1 MKNLK
6 KAKNFIFDILFP
18 IQCLGCGREL
28 EDLKP
33 KERWICPECLGKIKI
48 RKNQV
53 CPFCKEWSEEGRT
66 HYRCKESTS
75 LDGVWVATEYK
86 YEVVNEAIWKFKFSF
101 IKDIS
106 FPLSEILIK
115 SILEVEEYGDFQ
127 DLILANF
134 SQENKEEKI
143 YIEEEK
149 NKEVETVVI
158 PIPLHKRRY
167 NWRGFNQ
174 AFLLA
179 EYIANRF
186 KLDIYGNV
194 LFRKRNT
201 KPQTKVRSIE
211 ERKEN
216 IKGAFF
222 ISKYS
227 NVRNLIKNKNVII
240 VDDVCTTSAT
250 LLECAKELKKA
261 GVKNIW
267 GLVVAGR

>member
-6 KAKNFIFDILFP
+6 KAKNFVFDILFP
-18 IQCLGCGREL
+18 IECLGCGIEL
-28 EDLKP
+28 ENLKP
-33 KERWICPECLGKIKI
+33 KERWICPECLGKIKM

-53 CPFCKEWSEEGRT
+53 CPFCGEWSEDGRT
-66 HYRCKESTS
+66 HYRCRKDTS
-75 LDGVWVATEYK
+75 LDGVWVATEYR
-86 YEVVNEAIWKFKFSF
+86 YEIVNEAIRKFKFSF
-101 IKDIS
+101 IKDLS

-115 SILEVEEYGDFQ
+115 NILEVEEYGDFQ
-127 DLILANF
+127 DLVLANF

-143 YIEEEK
+143 YIKEEK
-149 NKEVETVVI
+149 NKEVETVII
-158 PIPLHKRRY
+158 PVPLHRMRY

-179 EYIANRF
+179 ECIADRF
-186 KLDIYGNV
+186 KLDIYNNV

-201 KPQTKVRSIE
+201 KPQTKAKSTR

-222 ISKYS
+222 ISKYL
-227 NVRNLIKNKNVII
+227 NVGNLIKNKNVII

-250 LLECAKELKKA
+250 LKECAKELKKV
-261 GVKNIW
+261 GVKSVW

>member
-1 MKNLK
+1 MRILF
-6 KAKNFIFDILFP
+6 KAKNFVFDILFP
-18 IQCLGCGREL
+18 IQCLGCGVEL
-28 EDLKP
+28 ENLKS
-33 KERWICPECLGKIKI
+33 KERWICPECLEKIKI

-53 CPFCKEWSEEGRT
+53 CSFCGEWSEGGKT
-66 HYRCKESTS
+66 HYRCKENTS

-86 YEVVNEAIWKFKFSF
+86 YEVVNKAIRKFKFKF
-101 IKDIS
+101 IKDLS

-115 SILEVEEYGDFQ
+115 SILNVDEYGDFQ
-127 DLILANF
+127 DLALVNF
-134 SQENKEEKI
+134 SQESREEKI

-158 PIPLHKRRY
+158 PVPLHKRRH

-179 EYIANRF
+179 KPIAGRF
-186 KLDIYGNV
+186 KLDVYSNV
-194 LFRKRNT
+194 LLRGENT
-201 KPQTKVRSIE
+201 KPQTKVKSIE
-211 ERKEN
+211 ERGKN

-222 ISKYS
+222 VSKCLGI
-227 NVRNLIKNKNVII
+227 RDLIKNKNVII

-250 LLECAKELKKA
+250 LKECAKELKKA
-261 GVKNIW
+261 GAKNVW